1 MGLFQLFNRVLLIM
15 ITIKIS
21 VTVMEFA
28 HAFGQGHLMKKVLI
42 NQGKKIGGECLAPKF
57 LPPFYS
63 YLNQGETEAYVTT
76 ILIIQFVM
84 GLCSF

>member
-1 MGLFQLFNRVLLIM
+1 MGSLKGLFQLFNRVLLM

-28 HAFGQGHLMKKVLI
+28 HAFGQGHLMKKVLL
-42 NQGKKIGGECLAPKF
+42 QSGQKIGGECLAPK
-57 LPPFYS
+57 PFYS

-76 ILIIQFVM
+76 IFIIQFVM